1 MRVVVRVDDVAF
13 ANGLWG
19 GIMVRGDCSVVC
31 VGDLRM
37 MAEFCW
43 ATSPV
48 DGADGSNRS
57 RLSALGLVTLLWG
70 IMASFGSYRITL
82 SVEEKTGET
91 QLARSTLNA
100 YHQVLLPAKWER
112 LRSDVCAD

>member
-1 MRVVVRVDDVAF
+1 VRVVVRVDDVAF

-19 GIMVRGDCSVVC
+19 GIMVRGDCSVGC

-48 DGADGSNRS
+48 DGADGSSRS
-57 RLSALGLVTLLWG
+57 RLLALGLQPLLWG
-70 IMASFGSYRITL
+70 LMASFGSYRIAL
-82 SVEEKTGET
+82 SGEKKTGKM

-100 YHQVLLPAKWER
+100 CQ
-112 LRSDVCAD
+112 

>member
-19 GIMVRGDCSVVC
+19 GIMVRGDCSVAC

-43 ATSPV
+43 ATCLV
-48 DGADGSNRS
+48 DGTDGSNRS
-57 RLSALGLVTLLWG
+57 RLSALELLPLLWG
-70 IMASFGSYRITL
+70 IMASFGSYRIDL
-82 SVEEKTGET
+82 SVEEKTGEM
-91 QLARSTLNA
+91 QLARSMLNA
-100 YHQVLLPAKWER
+100 CH
-112 LRSDVCAD
+112 